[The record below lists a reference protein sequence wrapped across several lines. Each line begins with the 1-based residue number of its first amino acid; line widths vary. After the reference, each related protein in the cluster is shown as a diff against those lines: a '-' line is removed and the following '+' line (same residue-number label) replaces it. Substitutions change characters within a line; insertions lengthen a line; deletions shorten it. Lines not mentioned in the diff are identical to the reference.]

1 RIVIG
6 MDLMLFLVGLGLMAI
21 SVVLALRENKPLDSL
36 STVVTGGS
44 GLLAVV
50 YARFFARPR
59 AQVEASVQY
68 LSGLKA
74 VFLGQLRQT
83 DQAYT
88 RRVLE
93 DEKIVPSEVEAYNA
107 MIERT
112 MRAALTQLNAEP
124 PRSPADHT
132 DDRDEGSAAHANG
145 KAAKAAK
152 APEAKSAAASPG

>member
-74 VFLGQLRQT
+74 VFLGYLRQLRQT

-112 MRAALTQLNAEP
+112 MRAALTQLNA
-124 PRSPADHT
+124 
-132 DDRDEGSAAHANG
+132 
-145 KAAKAAK
+145 K
-152 APEAKSAAASPG
+152 